1 VTVAQRITAV
11 RDATA
16 HGDHD
21 GKEGYMAMTLAEAAR
36 KTGLTTL
43 AKAIKSGR
51 LSARRKED
59 DSYEI
64 DPAELARV
72 HPFPAT
78 VPAVRRA
85 TLDEFDAEVR
95 YRIIRAEE
103 SLAELKSA
111 LEDMRSQRDA
121 WQAMAQGRLRPK
133 PNGTMSWL
141 RWPRSAA

>member
-1 VTVAQRITAV
+1 
-11 RDATA
+11 
-16 HGDHD
+16 
-21 GKEGYMAMTLAEAAR
+21 MAMLTLVEAAR

-43 AKAIKSGR
+43 AKAIRCGK
-51 LSARRKED
+51 LSASRKED
-59 DSYEI
+59 DSNEI

-72 HPFPAT
+72 HPCPAT

-85 TLDEFDAEVR
+85 TPEVIEAELR

-121 WQAMAQGRLRPK
+121 WQAMAQGRLRPNPRPTTSWK
-133 PNGTMSWL
+133 RWL
-141 RWPRSAA
+141 RSTG

>member
-1 VTVAQRITAV
+1 MQAPVAN
-11 RDATA
+11 
-16 HGDHD
+16 
-21 GKEGYMAMTLAEAAR
+21 
-36 KTGLTTL
+36 TGLTAL
-43 AKAIKSGR
+43 R
-51 LSARRKED
+51 DWARRKED

-64 DPAELARV
+64 DPAELTRV

-141 RWPRSAA
+141 RWPRSTG